1 MTKPHT
7 SPVYHSGI
15 EAMSELGQELRSLRE
30 QKGLTMSDVAER
42 LKLPVRQIEALEN
55 GLYEN
60 LPEPVFIRGFLRS
73 YGRFLDMDEAELSR
87 RLEWITPNEM
97 YRHDFNSTNLNYT
110 NTRIKKGFPKWIWVL
125 ILLAGVG
132 AAVYF
137 WQEKSNSENAKQ
149 ESLSTLDNGQN
160 ETAASNLSASN
171 IIVKPMTASD
181 TGTKMA
187 SSAVETINNGELVIR
202 TRYRSVLK
210 VTNAQGKEL
219 SNKIVA
225 PGEYR
230 FNEGAPFSVHLG
242 YVKGAIVLF
251 NGQEM
256 DLKKYIDGKS
266 ASFNTDGDLAASA
279 SATGK

>member
-7 SPVYHSGI
+7 SPVYHSGV
-15 EAMSELGQELRSLRE
+15 EAMAELGQELRSLRE

-87 RLEWITPNEM
+87 RLELITPNEM
-97 YRHDFNSTNLNYT
+97 YRHDFHSANLNYT
-110 NTRIKKGFPKWIWVL
+110 NTRIKKGFPKWILVL
-125 ILLAGVG
+125 LLLAGVG

-149 ESLSTLDNGQN
+149 ESLSTIPSEQN
-160 ETAASNLSASN
+160 ENAASNLSASN
-171 IIVKPMTASD
+171 IVIKPMTASD
-181 TGTKMA
+181 TGTKIA
-187 SSAVETINNGELVIR
+187 SSVAETNNGELVIR
-202 TRYRSVLK
+202 TRYRSMLT

-219 SNKIVA
+219 NNKIVA
-225 PGEYR
+225 AGEYR

-242 YVKGAIVLF
+242 YAKGASVLF
-251 NGQEM
+251 NGQEI
-256 DLKKYIDGKS
+256 DLTKHIDGKS
-266 ASFNTDGDLAASA
+266 ASFNTDGDMTASA
-279 SATGK
+279 SVTGK